1 MSTPFR
7 SRPEDVPVED
17 AVNSDRPEAAGDGAA
32 IPDLDPRRL
41 GHGVHARGSS
51 SGSAGMHVE
60 DAALP
65 SPNHTGAGLGG
76 IQIGDSRF

>member
-1 MSTPFR
+1 MSNHVQAEPD
-7 SRPEDVPVED
+7 DVPVTRVED
-17 AVNSDRPEAAGDGAA
+17 SNAEAGVTQTAPAA
-32 IPDLDPRRL
+32 LDPKHL
-41 GHGVHARGSS
+41 GHGVHARGQSS
-51 SGSAGMHVE
+51 SSTGMHVE